1 MNQPCLWDRCF
12 PFLILMGQNTNEI
25 DSFDKIS
32 VCGGGAEDLLS
43 HDCCVSVHY
52 LVHQGLCK
60 TDSFVVVTLR
70 L

>member
-1 MNQPCLWDRCF
+1 
-12 PFLILMGQNTNEI
+12 MGQNTNEI

-43 HDCCVSVHY
+43 HDCCVSERY